1 MGRCA
6 AVMTSVMR
14 ARWQMVTVLL
24 PCRRTKI
31 LAAALF
37 AALTQAKVIGT
48 WGKMGG
54 DAETQLVDDV
64 VGSC

>member
-1 MGRCA
+1 
-6 AVMTSVMR
+6 MR